1 MVVLEGR
8 YIGRA
13 HETELDVPILMDS
26 MTTFITNWYALA
38 VPVILLVIM
47 ICMGMELTTADFR
60 RVAEFPRATL
70 VGLVGQMIVL
80 PIAALVFAH
89 APGLSPEVAI
99 GIMIIAACPGGATS
113 NVFSYL
119 GRANIA
125 LSVTLTSFSSV
136 LCFLTIPLW
145 INLAI
150 DTFGAGMAG
159 GTTTVRLPV
168 GRTVL
173 QLFVVTLLP
182 VAIGMGI
189 RARWPEITERVRAP
203 LRRAMAVLMGA
214 ALFLIVGSEWDEVFQ
229 HFQASAGAALLLVS
243 AMLVIAYLLARA
255 ARLDGIDAF
264 TISIEVGLQNGAL
277 ATMIVV
283 SLLARPELIVFPGT
297 YAVLS
302 LLPVA
307 LWTIVMRRASSLPPT
322 AVG

>member
-1 MVVLEGR
+1 MNT
-8 YIGRA
+8 I
-13 HETELDVPILMDS
+13 
-26 MTTFITNWYALA
+26 TTFVTDWYVLA

-47 ICMGMELTTADFR
+47 ICMGMELTTRDFR
-60 RVAEFPRATL
+60 RVVEFPRATL
-70 VGLVGQMIVL
+70 VGLLGQMIIL
-80 PIAALVFAH
+80 PVAALAFAH

-136 LCFLTIPLW
+136 LCFLTITFW

-150 DTFGAGMAG
+150 DTFGAGID
-159 GTTTVRLPV
+159 GTETIRLPV
-168 GRTVL
+168 GRTVV

-182 VAIGMGI
+182 LGIGMGI
-189 RARWPEITERVRAP
+189 RARWPDLTERVRGP
-203 LRRAMAVLMGA
+203 LRQTMAVLMGA
-214 ALFLIVGSEWDEVFQ
+214 ALFLIVGSEWDTVFQ

-255 ARLDGIDAF
+255 SRLDGTDAF

-277 ATMIVV
+277 ATMIIV

-307 LWTIVMRRASSLPPT
+307 LWTVVMRRRVGGEEPSSAET
-322 AVG
+322 